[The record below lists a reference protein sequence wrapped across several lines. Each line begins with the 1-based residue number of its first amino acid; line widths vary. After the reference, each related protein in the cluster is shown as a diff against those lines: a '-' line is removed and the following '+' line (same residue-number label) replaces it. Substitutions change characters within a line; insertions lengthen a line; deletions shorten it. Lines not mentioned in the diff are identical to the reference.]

1 MAAESNTHRHGGQ
14 PLYDFQRLGIP
25 PRPVID
31 FSVNVNPLG
40 PPPEVTKAWNGWRHD
55 IHSYPSPDGAGV
67 LRFYQER
74 FGLAPDSVVA
84 GNGSTELIYLA
95 PRALGLKTAAVAA
108 PSFHDYS
115 RSIVLNGGRILEFP
129 DLENNDEG
137 WEKKAKKILPQ
148 VDALF
153 IGNPNNPTGQLISAE
168 GILAMAERFPDK
180 FFLVDEAFI
189 QFVENSCRYSLLHPD
204 RLRSNI
210 VVFHSL
216 TKFYALAGL
225 RLGAAISHPETSAR
239 LRKHKEPWSVS
250 LPAERSAEVLATC
263 ETYEGKTCTLINKER
278 QAMAKFA
285 RQSPL
290 MEALPP
296 TANFI
301 LARWTATADLD
312 DLLRALLTR
321 GLYIRDARNFSG
333 LTGKWFRFAILGEK
347 ENELLRRAFL
357 QLEKEVC

>member
-1 MAAESNTHRHGGQ
+1 MAAETNTHRHGGQ
-14 PLYDFQRLGIP
+14 PLYDFRRLAIE

-40 PPPEVTKAWNGWRHD
+40 PPPEVTEAWNGWSHD

-74 FGLAPDSVVA
+74 FGLAPDSVLA

-95 PRALGLKTAAVAA
+95 PRALDLKTAAVAT

-115 RSIVLNGGRILEFP
+115 RSILLNGGRILEFP
-129 DLENNDEG
+129 ALENSAEG
-137 WEKKAKKILPQ
+137 WKKKAKKILPQ

-168 GILAMAERFPDK
+168 GILEMADCFPDK

-189 QFVENSCRYSLLHPD
+189 QFVENSSRYSLLHPE
-204 RLRSNI
+204 RLRKNI
-210 VVFHSL
+210 IVFHSL

-225 RLGAAISHPETSAR
+225 RLGAAISHPETSTR

-263 ETYEGKTCTLINKER
+263 ETYEEKTCTLINKER
-278 QAMAKFA
+278 QAMAEFA
-285 RQSPL
+285 RQSPI

-301 LARWTATADLD
+301 LARWTATPDLD
-312 DLLRALLTR
+312 DLLRAMLTR
-321 GLYIRDARNFSG
+321 GLYLRDARNFSG
-333 LTGKWFRFAILGEK
+333 LKGNWFRFAILGEK
-347 ENELLRRAFL
+347 ENGLLRRVFL
-357 QLEKEVC
+357 QLGKEVR